1 MWKKCAV
8 HALLASL
15 GCLLFFVAA
24 IGSGIYLYLGRLE
37 LPDKSSHFN
46 QLVNKIRYR
55 LNLAYTSVGFTLF
68 TIGLGLGFLQAK
80 AIWQSYFRPD
90 AKVIFSILIWL
101 YYLVFLIVVARLSL
115 KKAANKGY
123 IFSLLSFIG
132 ALLILINFV
141 LINFFIPSLHHYL

>member
-8 HALLASL
+8 HTLFAFL
-15 GCLLFFVAA
+15 GYLLFFVAA
-24 IGSGIYLYLGRLE
+24 VGSGIYLYLGRLE
-37 LPDKSSHFN
+37 LPDKSDHFS

-55 LNLAYTSVGFTLF
+55 LNFVYTSVGFVLF
-68 TIGLGLGFLQAK
+68 TIGLGLGFLRAK
-80 AIWQSYFRPD
+80 AIWHSYFKPD

-115 KKAANKGY
+115 KKAANRGY
-123 IFSLLSFIG
+123 VFSLLSFIG

-141 LINFFIPSLHHYL
+141 VINFFIPSLHHYL